1 MKFPRFRWQALKTAL
16 FCLFGWLSIHG
27 VALAQVA
34 KVTEKKSSITGGG
47 AYVMAYGLVI
57 LGLTLGMLFIVR
69 SSNRRDRARP
79 EAYGEAKADEKEE

>member
-1 MKFPRFRWQALKTAL
+1 MKFPRIRWQALKTAL
-16 FCLFGWLSIHG
+16 FCLCGWLSIYG
-27 VALAQVA
+27 VALAKVA
-34 KVTEKKSSITGGG
+34 KEAEKKSSTTGGG